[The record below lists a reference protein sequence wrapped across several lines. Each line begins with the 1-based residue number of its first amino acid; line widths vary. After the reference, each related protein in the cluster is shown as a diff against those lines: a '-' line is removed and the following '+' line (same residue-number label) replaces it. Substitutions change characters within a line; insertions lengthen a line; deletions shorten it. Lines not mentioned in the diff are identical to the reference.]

1 MFSHAEAD
9 EKNTIPK
16 RFDIRQKNNH
26 CIKIMEA
33 IRSEHNGK
41 RIMIISSVQS
51 FLMQKDDKTFN

>member
-9 EKNTIPK
+9 ENNTNPK
-16 RFDIRQKNNH
+16 CFDIRQKNNH

-33 IRSEHNGK
+33 IRSMHNGK
-41 RIMIISSVQS
+41 RIMIIGSVQS